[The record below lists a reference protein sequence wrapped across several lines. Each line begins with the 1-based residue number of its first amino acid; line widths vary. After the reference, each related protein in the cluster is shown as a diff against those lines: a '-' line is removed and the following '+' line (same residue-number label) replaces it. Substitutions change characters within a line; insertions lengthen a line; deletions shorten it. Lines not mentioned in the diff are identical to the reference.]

1 MQVGLGSPYNA
12 VADRALGIT
21 FWAKIGSGATPNV
34 QVSFPDKDT
43 DPTGGLCDPSS
54 TGATGCY
61 DHFNARLILNT
72 TWTQQT
78 LLFNQL
84 VQDGWGN
91 IAPAFDPTTLYS
103 IQFNVAA
110 GSTFDVWID
119 DLAFVTF

>member
-1 MQVGLGSPYNA
+1 MLFRS
-12 VADRALGIT
+12 
-21 FWAKIGSGATPNV
+21 FWAKIGSGVTPNV

-61 DHFNARLILNT
+61 DHYNERLFFST
-72 TWTQQT
+72 TWTQET
-78 LLFNQL
+78 IYFTKL

-91 IAPAFDPTTLYS
+91 LAPAFDPTTLYS

-110 GSTFDVWID
+110 GSTFDISID
-119 DLAFVTF
+119 DLAFITQ